1 MTNVQESK
9 SSVRVLIVD
18 DHPVVRAGLA
28 SLLRRQ
34 IGVKL
39 AGSAHSG
46 EEALEVLKRSSVDVI
61 LLDLRMPSINGID
74 LLNLL
79 RAQDSYPRAIILSSY
94 ELEEEIFQAVKAG
107 ARGYLSKNAPREEIV
122 AAIEVVGAGGTYFPE
137 RILQSIAEREARSG
151 LSAREIEIL
160 EMVSR
165 GLTNKEIAEVLGISH
180 YTVRNHI
187 NHITAK
193 LQVADR
199 TEAATVALRQ
209 GIIGTGS

>member
-1 MTNVQESK
+1 MINVQESK
-9 SSVRVLIVD
+9 PAVRVLIVD
-18 DHPVVRAGLA
+18 DHPVVRAGLT

-34 IGVKL
+34 VGLKL
-39 AGSAHSG
+39 TGAAHSG
-46 EEALEVLKRSSVDVI
+46 EEALELLKSGPVDVM

-79 RAQDSYPRAIILSSY
+79 KTSENRPRAIILSSY
-94 ELEEEIFQAVKAG
+94 EYEEEIYQAVKAG

-122 AAIEVVGAGGTYFPE
+122 AAIEEVVAGGTYFPE
-137 RILQSIAEREARSG
+137 RIVQWMQERQARSS
-151 LSAREIEIL
+151 LSPREIEIL

-165 GLTNKEIAEVLGISH
+165 GLTNKEIAQVLQISH

-209 GIIGTGS
+209 GIIGAG

>member
-1 MTNVQESK
+1 MMNTPESK
-9 SSVRVLIVD
+9 AAVRVLIVD

-34 IGVKL
+34 AGVKL
-39 AGSAHSG
+39 AGAAHSG
-46 EEALEVLKRSSVDVI
+46 EEAMEVLKRFSVDVM

-79 RAQDSYPRAIILSSY
+79 RTQENPPRVIILSSY
-94 ELEEEIFQAVKAG
+94 EFEEEIYQAVKAG

-122 AAIEVVGAGGTYFPE
+122 GAIETVAAGGTYFPE
-137 RILQSIAEREARSG
+137 RIIPWIEEREARSS

-165 GLTNKEIAEVLGISH
+165 GLTNKEIAGVFQISH

-187 NHITAK
+187 NHISAK

-199 TEAATVALRQ
+199 TEAATVALRR
-209 GIIGTGS
+209 GIIGTG

>member
-1 MTNVQESK
+1 MIAPESK
-9 SSVRVLIVD
+9 APIRVLIVD

-39 AGSAHSG
+39 VGAAHSA
-46 EEALEVLKRSSVDVI
+46 EEAMEALKRSSVDVI

-79 RAQDSYPRAIILSSY
+79 RAKENQPRVIILSSY
-94 ELEEEIFQAVKAG
+94 EFEEEIYQAVKAG
-107 ARGYLSKNAPREEIV
+107 ARGYLSKNASREEMV
-122 AAIEVVGAGGTYFPE
+122 AAIEAVADGGTYFPE
-137 RILQSIAEREARSG
+137 RIVPWIEERQARSS

-165 GLTNKEIAEVLGISH
+165 GLTNKEIAGVLQISH

-209 GIIGTGS
+209 GIIGAG

>member
-1 MTNVQESK
+1 MNAPESK
-9 SSVRVLIVD
+9 AAVRVLIVD

-34 IGVKL
+34 AGVKL
-39 AGSAHSG
+39 SGAAHSG
-46 EEALEVLKRSSVDVI
+46 EEALKLLDRSYVDVV
-61 LLDLRMPSINGID
+61 LLDLRMPSVSGID
-74 LLNLL
+74 LLN
-79 RAQDSYPRAIILSSY
+79 AMKQHENPPRAIILSSY
-94 ELEEEIFQAVKAG
+94 ELEEEIYQAVKAG
-107 ARGYLSKNAPREEIV
+107 ARGYLSKNASREEIL
-122 AAIEVVGAGGTYFPE
+122 AAIETVADGGTYFPE
-137 RILQSIAEREARSG
+137 RVAQWIQEREARSG

-165 GLTNKEIAEVLGISH
+165 GLTNKEIAGVLHISH

-187 NHITAK
+187 NHISAK

-209 GIIGTGS
+209 GIIGAR

>member
-1 MTNVQESK
+1 MMNTPDPK
-9 SSVRVLIVD
+9 AIRVLIVD

-34 IGVKL
+34 TGLKL
-39 AGSAHSG
+39 AGAAHSG
-46 EEALEVLKRSSVDVI
+46 EEAMEVLKRTSVDVM
-61 LLDLRMPSINGID
+61 LLDLRMPAVNGID

-79 RAQDSYPRAIILSSY
+79 KKDPNSPRAIILSSY
-94 ELEEEIFQAVKAG
+94 EFEEEIYRAVKAG

-122 AAIEVVGAGGTYFPE
+122 VAIESVAGGGTYFPPRIAQWMEE
-137 RILQSIAEREARSG
+137 RDARSS

-165 GLTNKEIAEVLGISH
+165 GLTNKEIAGALQISH

-187 NHITAK
+187 NHISTK

-199 TEAATVALRQ
+199 TEAATAALRQ
-209 GIIGTGS
+209 GIIGGSA

>member
-1 MTNVQESK
+1 MNAPESRPA
-9 SSVRVLIVD
+9 VRVLIVD

-34 IGVKL
+34 
-39 AGSAHSG
+39 AGLKVTGAAHSG
-46 EEALEVLKRSSVDVI
+46 EEALELLKRAPVDVL

-79 RAQDSYPRAIILSSY
+79 KAQENQPKAIILSSY
-94 ELEEEIFQAVKAG
+94 EYEEEIYQAVKAG

-122 AAIEVVGAGGTYFPE
+122 AAIEEVVAGGSYFPE
-137 RILQSIAEREARSG
+137 RIVQWMEERQGRSS

-165 GLTNKEIAEVLGISH
+165 GLTNKEIAQILQISH

-199 TEAATVALRQ
+199 TEAATAALRQ
-209 GIIGTGS
+209 GIIRAG

>member
-1 MTNVQESK
+1 
-9 SSVRVLIVD
+9 L
-18 DHPVVRAGLA
+18 
-28 SLLRRQ
+28 
-34 IGVKL
+34 KL
-39 AGSAHSG
+39 AGAAHSA
-46 EEALEVLKRSSVDVI
+46 EEAMEILKRSSVDVM
-61 LLDLRMPSINGID
+61 LLDLRMPGINGID

-79 RAQDSYPRAIILSSY
+79 KTSDNRPRAIILSSY
-94 ELEEEIFQAVKAG
+94 EYEEEIYQAVKAG

-122 AAIEVVGAGGTYFPE
+122 AAIETVIAGGIYLPE
-137 RILQSIAEREARSG
+137 RMVQWMAERESRTG

-165 GLTNKEIAEVLGISH
+165 GLTNKEIAGVLQISH

-187 NHITAK
+187 NHISAK

-209 GIIGTGS
+209 GIIQAG

>member
-1 MTNVQESK
+1 M
-9 SSVRVLIVD
+9 LIVD

-34 IGVKL
+34 PGLKL

-46 EEALEVLKRSSVDVI
+46 EEAIAILARCPVDLM
-61 LLDLRMPSINGID
+61 LLDLRMPGINGVD

-79 RAQDSYPRAIILSSY
+79 KTRDNQPKAIILSSY
-94 ELEEEIFQAVKAG
+94 EYEEEIYRAAKAG
-107 ARGYLSKNAPREEIV
+107 ARGYLSKNAPREEII
-122 AAIEVVGAGGTYFPE
+122 AAIEEVVAGRTYFPDHMLE
-137 RILQSIAEREARSG
+137 WIDDRKTRPS

-160 EMVSR
+160 EMVAR
-165 GLTNKEIAEVLGISH
+165 GLTNKEIAGALQISH

-193 LQVADR
+193 LQVSDR
-199 TEAATVALRQ
+199 TEAATIAIRQ
-209 GIIGTGS
+209 GIIDAG

>member
-1 MTNVQESK
+1 MTNAPDSK
-9 SSVRVLIVD
+9 AVRVLIVD

-34 IGVKL
+34 PGLKL
-39 AGSAHSG
+39 AGAAHSA
-46 EEALEVLKRSSVDVI
+46 EEALEILKRSCVDVM
-61 LLDLRMPSINGID
+61 LLDLRMPGINGID

-79 RAQDSYPRAIILSSY
+79 KTRENKPRAIILSSY
-94 ELEEEIFQAVKAG
+94 EYEEEIYQAVKAG

-122 AAIEVVGAGGTYFPE
+122 AAIEIVIAGGTYLPE
-137 RILQSIAEREARSG
+137 AMVQWIEQRESRTG

-160 EMVSR
+160 EMVSK
-165 GLTNKEIAEVLGISH
+165 GLTNKEIAGVLQISH

-187 NHITAK
+187 NHISAK

-209 GIIGTGS
+209 GIITAG

>member
-1 MTNVQESK
+1 MNAPESK
-9 SSVRVLIVD
+9 PAVRVLIVD

-34 IGVKL
+34 SGLKL
-39 AGSAHSG
+39 AGAAHSG
-46 EEALEVLKRSSVDVI
+46 EEAIEMLKRSSVDVL
-61 LLDLRMPSINGID
+61 LLDLRMPTVNGID

-79 RAQDSYPRAIILSSY
+79 KTYDNPPRAIILSSY
-94 ELEEEIFQAVKAG
+94 ELEEEIYQAVKAG
-107 ARGYLSKNAPREEIV
+107 ARGYLSKNAAREEIV
-122 AAIEVVGAGGTYFPE
+122 AAIEEVAAGGSYFPE
-137 RILQSIAEREARSG
+137 RIVQWIEEREGRSS
-151 LSAREIEIL
+151 LSTREIEIL

-165 GLTNKEIAEVLGISH
+165 GLTNKEIAGALRISH
-180 YTVRNHI
+180 YTVRNHL

-209 GIIGTGS
+209 GIIDAR

>member
-1 MTNVQESK
+1 MNTPESK
-9 SSVRVLIVD
+9 APVRVLIVD

-39 AGSAHSG
+39 AGAAHSG
-46 EEALEVLKRSSVDVI
+46 EEALEALKRSCVDVM

-79 RAQDSYPRAIILSSY
+79 KTRENAPRVIILSSY
-94 ELEEEIFQAVKAG
+94 EFEEEIYQAVKAG
-107 ARGYLSKNAPREEIV
+107 ARGYISKNAPREEIV
-122 AAIEVVGAGGTYFPE
+122 AAIEAVAGGGSYFPE
-137 RILQSIAEREARSG
+137 RIIQWIDEREDRSS

-165 GLTNKEIAEVLGISH
+165 GLTNKEIAGVLQISH

-193 LQVADR
+193 LEVADR

-209 GIIGTGS
+209 GIIGAR

>member
-1 MTNVQESK
+1 MINASESRTPI
-9 SSVRVLIVD
+9 RVLIVD

-34 IGVKL
+34 AGLKL
-39 AGSAHSG
+39 AGAAHSG
-46 EEALEVLKRSSVDVI
+46 EEAMELLNRSPVDVM
-61 LLDLRMPSINGID
+61 LLDLRMPSLSGVQ
-74 LLNLL
+74 LLNQL
-79 RAQDSYPRAIILSSY
+79 RTLGDCPKAIILSSY
-94 ELEEEIFQAVKAG
+94 EYEEEIYQAVKAG
-107 ARGYLSKNAPREEIV
+107 ARGYLSKNASREEIV
-122 AAIEVVGAGGTYFPE
+122 DAVENVVAGGTHFPD
-137 RILQSIAEREARSG
+137 RIRQWIEEREARLS

-165 GLTNKEIAEVLGISH
+165 GLTNKEIATALFISH
-180 YTVRNHI
+180 YTVRNHL

-209 GIIGTGS
+209 GIIGAS